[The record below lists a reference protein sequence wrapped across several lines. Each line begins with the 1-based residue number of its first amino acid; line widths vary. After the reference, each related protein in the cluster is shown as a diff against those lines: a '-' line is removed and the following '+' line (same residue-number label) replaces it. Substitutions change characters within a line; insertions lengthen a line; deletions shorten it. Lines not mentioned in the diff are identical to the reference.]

1 MTYTYT
7 TPDNTSIRLQR
18 EDGTSV
24 LFGVNS
30 GSPAWQEYV
39 NSGETAEPYVAP
51 PEPEP
56 LTTEEKVNQL
66 LSDYGLTREEMQ
78 AALAVKAE

>member
-7 TPDNTSIRLQR
+7 TPDNTSIRLER

-30 GSPAWQEYV
+30 GSPAWREYV
-39 NSGETAEPYVAP
+39 SSGETAAPYVAP

-56 LTTEEKVNQL
+56 ETTEQKVNRL
-66 LSDYGLTREEMQ
+66 LSDYGLTREEIQ
-78 AALAVKAE
+78 AALAVKKG